1 MPIIAAVDGSP
12 SAGQVLARAIA
23 QARASNE
30 TLHVVHVFQPPTV
43 VYGMAGAYIFEER
56 ALAEAE
62 LKAVWD
68 TAGPVLDEAGVEWVR
83 ADLNGYP
90 PAAITEYAKDV
101 GATLIVIGTRGRGEF
116 RSLVLGST
124 SHGVIHD
131 APCDVLVVK
140 PPQETEIES

>member
-12 SAGQVLARAIA
+12 AGADVLERAIA
-23 QARASNE
+23 QAKAKND

-68 TAGPVLDEAGVEWVR
+68 AAEPILEGAGVEWVR
-83 ADLNGYP
+83 ADLSGYP

-101 GATLIVIGTRGRGEF
+101 EADMIVIGTRGRGEF

-131 APCDVLVVK
+131 SPCDVLVVK
-140 PPQETEIES
+140 SEPLES